1 MGNIGQSDRP
11 WYHSIFLCTLG
22 TIFLKYLLKC
32 FFEWRKIPILATTIS
47 SMVWLSFLFQMMT
60 LCMCP
65 QYQKKRLLGVR
76 FCSNSNFVSIPWS
89 SEISGFYYF
98 LHTFWTFKSQSVISF
113 LFFHSKIFIKSH
125 LKKMSKIFFYQKVL
139 KIISNDLYVP
149 FLKQQI

>member
-22 TIFLKYLLKC
+22 TIYLLK
-32 FFEWRKIPILATTIS
+32 IS
-47 SMVWLSFLFQMMT
+47 VEELLRMAKEPDSSYYQYGFLFYFDWWPCA
-60 LCMCP
+60 CMCP